1 MKYNHEI
8 VFFVVFTIF
17 IVSVLLVDLL
27 LIGRKRHV
35 LSTLEAAIWTGVWVS
50 FAIGF
55 YFLIYYFG
63 DKLHSINSFADLQ
76 IVAAK
81 YAPHITFSNTDLA
94 QALGEYRKN
103 MATEYITGYLIEYT
117 LSLDNVFVI
126 LMILT
131 GFSVPE
137 KNYKTVLFW
146 GILGAIVMRFIFIFL
161 GAAMVQKFQWTLIL
175 FGAFLIYS
183 GIKIFLERNK
193 EQKIEVDKHPIV
205 KALSKWFRIYPTF
218 EGNKFIHKQNKVYYM
233 TPLLIV
239 LVVIEFTD
247 LIFAFDSIPAIF
259 SVTRDPYIVF
269 FSNIFAIIGLRSLF
283 FLVIK
288 IFYLF
293 TYLKEGISVLL
304 IFIGLKLVFHSWLDD
319 IGYKSVYSLYFIL
332 SVLVGSIILSLLFPR
347 IKSPGK
353 LIK

>member
-1 MKYNHEI
+1 MSYNHEV
-8 VFFVVFTIF
+8 VFFTVFTVF
-17 IVSVLLVDLL
+17 IIAVLLTDLL
-27 LIGRKRHV
+27 LIGRNKHI
-35 LSTLEAAIWTGVWVS
+35 LSTAEAAVWTGVWVS
-50 FAIGF
+50 FALGF
-55 YFLIYYFG
+55 YVLIYFFG
-63 DKLHSINSFADLQ
+63 DLLHNINSYADLQ
-76 IVAAK
+76 LALSK
-81 YAPHITFSNTDLA
+81 YAPHLKITPDNL
-94 QALGEYRKN
+94 QVALGEYRKN

-126 LMILT
+126 LMVLT
-131 GFSVPE
+131 SFSVPE

-146 GILGAIVMRFIFIFL
+146 GILGAIIMRFIFIFL
-161 GAAMVQKFQWTLIL
+161 GAAMIQKFQWTLIL

-183 GIKIFLERNK
+183 GIKIYLERNK

-205 KALSKWFRIYPTF
+205 RALSKWFKVYPHFMGDRFIYK
-218 EGNKFIHKQNKVYYM
+218 ENKVYYI

-239 LVVIEFTD
+239 LLVIEFTD

-293 TYLKEGISVLL
+293 TYLKEGIAILL
-304 IFIGLKLVFHSWLDD
+304 TFIGLKLVFHSWLDD
-319 IGYKSVYSLYFIL
+319 LGYKSEYSLYFIL
-332 SVLVGSIILSLLFPR
+332 FVLSGSIAISLLFPR
-347 IKSPGK
+347 RKK
-353 LIK
+353 

>member
-1 MKYNHEI
+1 MVYNHEL
-8 VFFVVFTIF
+8 VFFTVFTVF
-17 IVSVLLVDLL
+17 ILSVLLADLL

-35 LSTLEAAIWTGVWVS
+35 LSTSEAAIWTGVWVS

-55 YFLIYYFG
+55 YFLIYFFG
-63 DKLHSINSFADLQ
+63 DMLHTINSLDDLKA
-76 IVAAK
+76 VALK
-81 YAPHITFSNTDLA
+81 YAPHLKFTNEDLDTA
-94 QALGEYRKN
+94 KLIYRKN
-103 MATEYITGYLIEYT
+103 MATEFITGYLIEYT

-126 LMILT
+126 LMVLT
-131 GFSVPE
+131 SFAVPE

-161 GAAMVQKFQWTLIL
+161 GAAMVRKFQWTLIL

-183 GIKIFLERNK
+183 GVKIFIERNK
-193 EQKIEVDKHPIV
+193 EQKIEVKNHPIV
-205 KALSKWFRIYPTF
+205 KTLSKWFRIFPRF
-218 EGNKFIHKQNKVYYM
+218 EGSKFIHKENKVYYI
-233 TPLLIV
+233 TPLFIV

-304 IFIGLKLVFHSWLDD
+304 IFIGLKLVFHHWLDE
-319 IGYKSVYSLYFIL
+319 IGYQSSWSMYFIL
-332 SVLVGSIILSLLFPR
+332 AVLAGSIIISVLFPR
-347 IKSPGK
+347 KK
-353 LIK
+353 TQHVHK

>member
-1 MKYNHEI
+1 MQFNHEV
-8 VFFVVFTIF
+8 VFFVGFTVFIL
-17 IVSVLLVDLL
+17 SVLLVDLL
-27 LIGRKRHV
+27 LIGRNRHV
-35 LSTLEAAIWTGVWVS
+35 LSTKEAAIWTGVWVS

-55 YFLIYYFG
+55 YFLIFYFG
-63 DKLHSINSFADLQ
+63 DKLHSISSVEDLKL
-76 IVAAK
+76 VASK
-81 YAPHITFSNTDLA
+81 YAPHLNFTGDLA
-94 QALGEYRKN
+94 QSLAEYRKN

-146 GILGAIVMRFIFIFL
+146 GILGAIIMRFIFIFL

-183 GIKIFLERNK
+183 GVKIYLERNK
-193 EQKIEVDKHPIV
+193 EQKIDIEKHPIV
-205 KALSKWFRIYPTF
+205 KTLSKWFRVYPKF
-218 EGNKFIHKQNKVYYM
+218 EGSKFIHKENKVYYI

-239 LVVIEFTD
+239 LIVIEFTD

-293 TYLKEGISVLL
+293 TYLKEGIAVLL
-304 IFIGLKLVFHSWLDD
+304 VFIGMKLVFHSWLDD

-332 SVLVGSIILSLLFPR
+332 AVLVGSIILSLLFPR
-347 IKSPGK
+347 KK
-353 LIK
+353 AVVH

>member
-1 MKYNHEI
+1 MKFNNEL
-8 VFFVVFTIF
+8 VFFVVFSVF
-17 IVSVLLVDLL
+17 ILSVLLIDLL

-55 YFLIYYFG
+55 YFVIYYFG
-63 DKLHSINSFADLQ
+63 DRLHNISSFTDLQ
-76 IVAAK
+76 AVAAK
-81 YAPHITFSNTDLA
+81 YAPHLKFSNTDLV
-94 QALGEYRKN
+94 QALAEYRKN

-183 GIKIFLERNK
+183 GVKIYLERNK

-218 EGNKFIHKQNKVYYM
+218 EGNKFIHKENKVYYI

-293 TYLKEGISVLL
+293 TYLKEGISFLL
-304 IFIGLKLVFHSWLDD
+304 VFIGLKLVFHSWLDN

-332 SVLVGSIILSLLFPR
+332 AVLVGSIILSLLFPR
-347 IKSPGK
+347 KKAIVH
-353 LIK
+353 

>member
-1 MKYNHEI
+1 MKFNHEL
-8 VFFVVFTIF
+8 VFFVVFTVF
-17 IVSVLLVDLL
+17 ILSVLLIDLL

-55 YFLIYYFG
+55 YFIIYYFG
-63 DKLHSINSFADLQ
+63 DKLHTITSFADLQ

-81 YAPHITFSNTDLA
+81 YAPHINFSTTDLE

-161 GAAMVQKFQWTLIL
+161 GAAMVQRFQWTLIL

-183 GIKIFLERNK
+183 GVKIYLERNK

-205 KALSKWFRIYPTF
+205 KALGKWFRIYPKF
-218 EGNKFIHKQNKVYYM
+218 EGNKFIHRENGVYYI
-233 TPLLIV
+233 TPLFIV

-304 IFIGLKLVFHSWLDD
+304 VFIGMKLVFHSWLDD

-347 IKSPGK
+347 KK
-353 LIK
+353 ATVH

>member
-1 MKYNHEI
+1 MKFNHELI
-8 VFFVVFTIF
+8 FFVGFTVFILA
-17 IVSVLLVDLL
+17 VLLIDLL
-27 LIGRKRHV
+27 LIGRKRHI
-35 LSTLEAAIWTGVWVS
+35 LSTIEATIWTCVWVS

-55 YFLIYYFG
+55 YFVIYYFG
-63 DKLHSINSFADLQ
+63 DRLHTIESFEDLQ
-76 IVAAK
+76 SVAAK
-81 YAPHITFSNTDLA
+81 YAPHLRFSTTDLTQGLA
-94 QALGEYRKN
+94 EYRKN

-183 GIKIFLERNK
+183 GVKIYLERNK
-193 EQKIEVDKHPIV
+193 KQKIEVDKHPIV
-205 KALSKWFRIYPTF
+205 RVLSKWFRILPRF
-218 EGNKFIHKQNKVYYM
+218 EGNKFIHRENKVYYI
-233 TPLLIV
+233 TPLFIV

-288 IFYLF
+288 IFY
-293 TYLKEGISVLL
+293 
-304 IFIGLKLVFHSWLDD
+304 
-319 IGYKSVYSLYFIL
+319 
-332 SVLVGSIILSLLFPR
+332 
-347 IKSPGK
+347 
-353 LIK
+353 